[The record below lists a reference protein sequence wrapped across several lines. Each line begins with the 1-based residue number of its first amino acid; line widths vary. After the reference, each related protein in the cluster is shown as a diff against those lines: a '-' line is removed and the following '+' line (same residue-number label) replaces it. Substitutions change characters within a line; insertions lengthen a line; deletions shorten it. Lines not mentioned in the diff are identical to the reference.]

1 MPGKTILVSG
11 SVICEKQGV
20 YWGQEGEEGNKKEP
34 RTEALFMLIVNY
46 STVLALPNTLINL
59 CL

>member
-20 YWGQEGEEGNKKEP
+20 YLGRKEGRETKKSL
-34 RTEALFMLIVNY
+34 RSRLFFMLIVNY